1 MNKKISKPTL
11 AKRIY
16 QVLFAMFI
24 IFILVDL
31 LFPVA
36 AMISVSLKKANDV
49 FSIPVTWIPDPVA
62 WENYVE
68 VFQKLDILDGFKS
81 SIIVTGATIA
91 VIMILAIP
99 AAYAL
104 SKLRF
109 FLKKPTY
116 YIVLVSQMF
125 APVIIIIPLYIM
137 MNSLGLIDTYAGL
150 VVMNVTFNLA
160 FIVLM
165 LKSSF
170 DTVPKEVVEAAK
182 IDGCSSFMTL
192 RRIFVPVSKT
202 GIAVAIIFTFT
213 RTWNEFLF
221 AFTYISSSEKKP
233 IIVGLYEI
241 LKNNPA
247 VGIPW
252 HLVMTSA
259 VYATVPLVILFILI
273 RNNITGDMT
282 AGAIK

>member
-1 MNKKISKPTL
+1 MNKYKLKKSV
-11 AKRIY
+11 Y
-16 QVLFAMFI
+16 NVLFAA
-24 IFILVDL
+24 FILFMLADL
-31 LFPVA
+31 LLPVL

-49 FSIPVTWIPDPVA
+49 FSVPVTWIPQTFA

-68 VFQKLDILDGFKS
+68 VFKKLDILDGFKS
-81 SIIVTGATIA
+81 SIIITGATIVA
-91 VIMILAIP
+91 IMLIAIP

-109 FLKKPTY
+109 YFKKPTY

-137 MNSLGLIDTYAGL
+137 MNAMDLIDSYMGLII
-150 VVMNVTFNLA
+150 MNVTFNLA

-192 RRIFVPVSKT
+192 RRIFVPISKT
-202 GIAVAIIFTFT
+202 GIAVAVIFTFT

-221 AFTYISSSEKKP
+221 AFTYVSSSAKKP

-247 VGIPW
+247 IGIPW

-259 VYATVPLVILFILI
+259 VYATVPLVVLFILI

>member
-1 MNKKISKPTL
+1 MNKYKLKKSV
-11 AKRIY
+11 Y
-16 QVLFAMFI
+16 NVLFAA
-24 IFILVDL
+24 FILFMLADL
-31 LFPVA
+31 LLPVL

-49 FSIPVTWIPDPVA
+49 FSVPVTWIPQTFA

-68 VFQKLDILDGFKS
+68 VFKKLDILDGFKS
-81 SIIVTGATIA
+81 SIIITGATIVA
-91 VIMILAIP
+91 IMLIAIP

-109 FLKKPTY
+109 YFKKPTY

-137 MNSLGLIDTYAGL
+137 MNAMDLIDSYMGLII
-150 VVMNVTFNLA
+150 MNVTFNLA

-192 RRIFVPVSKT
+192 RRIFVPISKT
-202 GIAVAIIFTFT
+202 GIAVAVIFTFT

-221 AFTYISSSEKKP
+221 AFTYISSSAKKP

-247 VGIPW
+247 IGIPW

-259 VYATVPLVILFILI
+259 VYATVPLVVLFILI

>member
-1 MNKKISKPTL
+1 MNKFKLKKSVFNI
-11 AKRIY
+11 
-16 QVLFAMFI
+16 LFAAFI
-24 IFILVDL
+24 FLMLADL
-31 LFPVA
+31 LLPVL

-49 FSIPVTWIPDPVA
+49 FSVPVTWIPQTVA

-68 VFQKLDILDGFKS
+68 VFKKLDILDGFKS
-81 SIIVTGATIA
+81 SIIVTGATIV
-91 VIMILAIP
+91 VIMLIAIP

-109 FLKKPTY
+109 YFKKPTY

-137 MNSLGLIDTYAGL
+137 MNALDLIDSYTGLII
-150 VVMNVTFNLA
+150 MNVTFNLA

-170 DTVPKEVVEAAK
+170 DTVPREVVEAAK

-192 RRIFVPVSKT
+192 RRIFVPISKT

-221 AFTYISSSEKKP
+221 AFTYISTSSKKP

-247 VGIPW
+247 IGIPW

-259 VYATVPLVILFILI
+259 VYATVPLVVLFILI
-273 RNNITGDMT
+273 RNNITGDLT

>member
-137 MNSLGLIDTYAGL
+137 MNSLSLIDTYAGL

>member
-1 MNKKISKPTL
+1 MNKFKLKKSVFN
-11 AKRIY
+11 
-16 QVLFAMFI
+16 VLFAV
-24 IFILVDL
+24 FILFMLADL
-31 LFPVA
+31 LLPVL

-49 FSIPVTWIPDPVA
+49 FSVPVTWIPQTVA
-62 WENYVE
+62 WENYVQ

-81 SIIVTGATIA
+81 SILITGATIIA
-91 VIMILAIP
+91 IMLIAIP

-109 FLKKPTY
+109 YFKKPTY

-137 MNSLGLIDTYAGL
+137 INSMGLIDSYMGL
-150 VVMNVTFNLA
+150 IIMNVTFNLA

-170 DTVPKEVVEAAK
+170 DTVPREVVEAAK

-192 RRIFVPVSKT
+192 RRIFVPISRT
-202 GIAVAIIFTFT
+202 GIAVAVIFTFT

-221 AFTYISSSEKKP
+221 AFTYISTSSKKP

-247 VGIPW
+247 IGIPW

-259 VYATVPLVILFILI
+259 VYATVPLVVLFILI
-273 RNNITGDMT
+273 RNNITGDLT

>member
-1 MNKKISKPTL
+1 ML
-11 AKRIY
+11 A
-16 QVLFAMFI
+16 
-24 IFILVDL
+24 DL
-31 LFPVA
+31 LLPVL

-49 FSIPVTWIPDPVA
+49 FSVPVTWIPQTVA

-68 VFQKLDILDGFKS
+68 VFNKLDILDGFKS
-81 SIIVTGATIA
+81 SIIITGATIV
-91 VIMILAIP
+91 VIMLIAIP

-109 FLKKPTY
+109 YFKKPAY

-137 MNSLGLIDTYAGL
+137 MNAMNLIDSYAGL
-150 VVMNVTFNLA
+150 IIMNVTFNLA

-170 DTVPKEVVEAAK
+170 DTVPREVVEAAK

-192 RRIFVPVSKT
+192 RRIFVPISKT
-202 GIAVAIIFTFT
+202 GIAVAVIFTFT

-221 AFTYISSSEKKP
+221 AFTYISTSSKKP

-259 VYATVPLVILFILI
+259 VYATVPLVVLFILI
-273 RNNITGDMT
+273 RNNITGDLT

>member
-1 MNKKISKPTL
+1 MNRAAMKKQINN
-11 AKRIY
+11 
-16 QVLFAMFI
+16 VLFALL
-24 IFILVDL
+24 ILMMLVEL

-36 AMISVSLKKANDV
+36 AMVSVSLKKSNDV
-49 FSIPVTWIPDPVA
+49 FSVPVTWIPQTFA
-62 WENYVE
+62 WENYVQ
-68 VFQKLDILDGFKS
+68 VFNKLNILDGFKS
-81 SIIVTGATIA
+81 SIIVTGSTIL
-91 VIMILAIP
+91 VIMLIAIP

-109 FLKKPTY
+109 HFKKPTY
-116 YIVLVSQMF
+116 YLVLVSQMF
-125 APVIIIIPLYIM
+125 APVIIIIPLYTM

-150 VVMNVTFNLA
+150 VIMNVTFNLA

-165 LKSSF
+165 LKSAF

-192 RRIFVPVSKT
+192 SRIFVPVSKT
-202 GIAVAIIFTFT
+202 GIAVAVIFTFT

-221 AFTYISSSEKKP
+221 AFTYISTTEKKP

-259 VYATVPLVILFILI
+259 VYATVPLVILFLLI
-273 RNNITGDMT
+273 RNNITGDLT

>member
-1 MNKKISKPTL
+1 MNKSKL
-11 AKRIY
+11 KKSFLNI
-16 QVLFAMFI
+16 LFA
-24 IFILVDL
+24 IFIFLMLADL
-31 LFPVA
+31 LLPVL

-49 FSIPVTWIPDPVA
+49 FSVPVTWIPQTVA

-68 VFQKLDILDGFKS
+68 VFNKLDILDGFKS
-81 SIIVTGATIA
+81 SIIITGATIV
-91 VIMILAIP
+91 VIMLIAIP

-109 FLKKPTY
+109 YFKKPAY

-137 MNSLGLIDTYAGL
+137 MNAMNLIDSYAGL
-150 VVMNVTFNLA
+150 IIMNVTFNLA

-170 DTVPKEVVEAAK
+170 DTVPREVVEAAK

-192 RRIFVPVSKT
+192 RRIFVPISKT
-202 GIAVAIIFTFT
+202 GIAVAVIFTFT

-221 AFTYISSSEKKP
+221 AFTYISTSSKKP

-259 VYATVPLVILFILI
+259 VYATVPLVVLFILI
-273 RNNITGDMT
+273 RNNITGDLT

>member
-1 MNKKISKPTL
+1 MNKL
-11 AKRIY
+11 RIKKNVSN
-16 QVLFAMFI
+16 VLFA
-24 IFILVDL
+24 ILILFMLAEL
-31 LFPVA
+31 LLPVL

-49 FSIPVTWIPDPVA
+49 FSVPVTWIPQTVA

-68 VFQKLDILDGFKS
+68 VFKKLDILDGFKS
-81 SIIVTGATIA
+81 SIIITGATIV
-91 VIMILAIP
+91 VIMLIAIP

-109 FLKKPTY
+109 YFKKPTY
-116 YIVLVSQMF
+116 YLVLVSQMF
-125 APVIIIIPLYIM
+125 APVIIIIPLYVM
-137 MNSLGLIDTYAGL
+137 MNALDLIDSYAGL
-150 VVMNVTFNLA
+150 IIMNVTFNLA

-170 DTVPKEVVEAAK
+170 DTVPREVVEAAK
-182 IDGCSSFMTL
+182 IDGCTSFMTL
-192 RRIFVPVSKT
+192 RRIFVPISRT
-202 GIAVAIIFTFT
+202 GIAVAVIFTFT

-221 AFTYISSSEKKP
+221 AFTYISSSSKKP

-247 VGIPW
+247 LGIPW

-259 VYATVPLVILFILI
+259 VYATVPLVVLFILI

>member
-1 MNKKISKPTL
+1 MNKFKLKKSVFN
-11 AKRIY
+11 
-16 QVLFAMFI
+16 VLFAV
-24 IFILVDL
+24 FILFMLADL
-31 LFPVA
+31 LLPVL

-49 FSIPVTWIPDPVA
+49 FSVPVTWIPQTVA

-68 VFQKLDILDGFKS
+68 VFNKLDILDGFKS
-81 SIIVTGATIA
+81 SILITGATIA
-91 VIMILAIP
+91 AIMLIAIP

-109 FLKKPTY
+109 YFKKPTY

-137 MNSLGLIDTYAGL
+137 INAMGLIDSYMGL
-150 VVMNVTFNLA
+150 IIMNVTFNLA

-170 DTVPKEVVEAAK
+170 DTVPREVVEAAK

-192 RRIFVPVSKT
+192 RRIFVPISRT
-202 GIAVAIIFTFT
+202 GIAVAVIFTFT

-221 AFTYISSSEKKP
+221 AFTYISTTSKKP

-259 VYATVPLVILFILI
+259 VYATVPLVVLFILI
-273 RNNITGDMT
+273 RNNITGDLT

>member
-1 MNKKISKPTL
+1 MNKFKLKKSVFNI
-11 AKRIY
+11 
-16 QVLFAMFI
+16 LFAVFI
-24 IFILVDL
+24 FFMLADL
-31 LFPVA
+31 LLPVL

-49 FSIPVTWIPDPVA
+49 FSVPVTWIPQTVA

-68 VFQKLDILDGFKS
+68 VFKKLDILDGFKS
-81 SIIVTGATIA
+81 SIIITGATIVA
-91 VIMILAIP
+91 IMLIAIP

-109 FLKKPTY
+109 YFKKPTY

-137 MNSLGLIDTYAGL
+137 INAMDLIDSYTGLII
-150 VVMNVTFNLA
+150 MNVTFNLA

-170 DTVPKEVVEAAK
+170 DTVPREVVEAAK

-192 RRIFVPVSKT
+192 RRIFVPISKT

-221 AFTYISSSEKKP
+221 AFTYISTTSKKP

-259 VYATVPLVILFILI
+259 VYATVPLVVLFILI
-273 RNNITGDMT
+273 RNNITGDLT

>member
-1 MNKKISKPTL
+1 MNKTVNKPKI
-11 AKRIY
+11 AKQIY
-16 QVLFAMFI
+16 RVLFAVFI
-24 IFILVDL
+24 LLILVDL

-49 FSIPVTWIPDPVA
+49 FSVPVTWIPDPVA

-81 SIIVTGATIA
+81 SIIVTGATIV
-91 VIMILAIP
+91 VIMLLAIP

-109 FLKKPTY
+109 FFKKPTY
-116 YIVLVSQMF
+116 YLVLVSQMF

-192 RRIFVPVSKT
+192 RRIFVPVSRT
-202 GIAVAIIFTFT
+202 GIAVAVIFTFT
-213 RTWNEFLF
+213 RTWGNL
-221 AFTYISSSEKKP
+221 
-233 IIVGLYEI
+233 
-241 LKNNPA
+241 LKYKT
-247 VGIPW
+247 IC
-252 HLVMTSA
+252 
-259 VYATVPLVILFILI
+259 
-273 RNNITGDMT
+273 
-282 AGAIK
+282 